1 MNQEDKKSKE
11 EETKNKINGK
21 GAAENDIRSN
31 AWVKELESK
40 RIKPI
45 GRCNRSCDDHD
56 DEMEIEITSKEHHI
70 WDFLFDI
77 KYSVDIIFESIYG
90 TEITKTLMR
99 TLREEV
105 KVFSDVVDAWV
116 DLMNYEELERTD
128 GSLTRIYFRTI
139 VITFFIIGIR
149 VLHQLIDTSCL
160 KKKILDSWLL
170 TESACDDDEC
180 MKTFSVRMRDAGAYE
195 FIGLKMVFF
204 PILENDQYYLIVFD
218 LKNGAI
224 AVIDHRPDRTPLV
237 GIRDHQ
243 DYYIKDTPYK
253 VKHMMDAYLERSE
266 HPAKDE
272 IAAAKIERCNI
283 KWATPA
289 HPMDSAVFLMQHM

>member
-1 MNQEDKKSKE
+1 
-11 EETKNKINGK
+11 
-21 GAAENDIRSN
+21 
-31 AWVKELESK
+31 
-40 RIKPI
+40 
-45 GRCNRSCDDHD
+45 
-56 DEMEIEITSKEHHI
+56 
-70 WDFLFDI
+70 
-77 KYSVDIIFESIYG
+77 
-90 TEITKTLMR
+90 MR

-116 DLMNYEELERTD
+116 DLMNYEEVERND
-128 GSLTRIYFRTI
+128 GSLTRIYFRTT
-139 VITFFIIGIR
+139 VI
-149 VLHQLIDTSCL
+149 
-160 KKKILDSWLL
+160 DSWLL
-170 TESACDDDEC
+170 TDSACDDDER
-180 MKTFSVRMRDAGAYE
+180 MKTFSVRMTDAGAYE

-218 LKNGAI
+218 LKNDAI
-224 AVIDHRPDRTPLV
+224 TVIDHRPDRTPLV

-253 VKHMMDAYLERSE
+253 VKHMMDTYLERSE

-289 HPMDSAVFLMQHM
+289 HPMDSAVFLMQHMQKFNGINEPFECGFSSHWKKKQKQILALRKKFATRMLLSDVNLMNAKVREAALSV